1 MRPQRSINEE
11 SKELLKGLLKRAKT
25 KADFQRVQSIWL
37 RAEFGMDSNQVARAV
52 GYKAATVRV
61 LWSKYFAQGE
71 DVLIGQGS
79 GGRRRSNLNLEEEQ
93 RLLDGFLE
101 KATSGGVLIVS
112 DVKAAYEEAVSHR
125 VPKSTVYRM
134 LARHGW
140 RKITPRPR
148 HPKYD
153 PKKADAFK
161 KNSKDCQQGS

>member
-1 MRPQRSINEE
+1 MRPQRSIKEE
-11 SKELLKGLLKRAKT
+11 SKESLKGLLKKVKT
-25 KADFQRVQSIWL
+25 KSDFQRVQSIWL

-52 GYKAATVRV
+52 GYKATTVRI
-61 LWSKYFAQGE
+61 LWSKYFDRGE
-71 DVLIGQGS
+71 EALIGQGS

-93 RLLDGFLE
+93 RLLDSFLK
-101 KATSGGVLIVS
+101 KAKSGGVLIVS

-153 PKKADAFK
+153 SEKIEAFK
-161 KNSKDCQQGS
+161 KNSKDC